1 MTDRGIWVF
10 SDSGKTR
17 ETTPEKHAV
26 HFHELLLKYF
36 RVLKDYY
43 KLFVNL
49 SITLLLKSDQNSAS
63 HFLFL
68 VTNTLPT
75 PVFV

>member
-17 ETTPEKHAV
+17 ETTPEKHVV

-49 SITLLLKSDQNSAS
+49 SNNPFVKVRPEFRVTL
-63 HFLFL
+63 FIFGY
-68 VTNTLPT
+68 
-75 PVFV
+75 

>member
-10 SDSGKTR
+10 SDSGKTC

-49 SITLLLKSDQNSAS
+49 SNNAFVKVRPEFCVTLSI
-63 HFLFL
+63 FGY
-68 VTNTLPT
+68 
-75 PVFV
+75 